1 MGGKRTDETG
11 NGQED
16 GSKKNQVILA
26 YDFRKNEALKGRI
39 LHISA
44 AVADDYGT
52 SGKEAEVVLPDNE
65 GGRMTGSLSLEKEIS
80 SNQPL
85 TVMTLIE
92 SRGNQMIYDES
103 EIVKYDETGEVPEY
117 FMDYDR
123 VFLFRVMLE
132 KGGE

>member
-1 MGGKRTDETG
+1 
-11 NGQED
+11 
-16 GSKKNQVILA
+16 
-26 YDFRKNEALKGRI
+26 
-39 LHISA
+39 
-44 AVADDYGT
+44 
-52 SGKEAEVVLPDNE
+52 
-65 GGRMTGSLSLEKEIS
+65 MTGSLSLEKEIS